1 MRITRR
7 RLKELIKE
15 QLLKEFGG
23 VSNFGG
29 IAGQLG
35 AMAGQYDHEAT
46 EDDPDSLVQQ
56 KALEFFRNLEL
67 TPDVVRILVQ
77 NIAIPDLV
85 YLMKAVPKIGTA
97 EEEELQE
104 VYSDKQR
111 SYMCAMKDA
120 DADERPEGLSQKEA
134 EELCKGPMKK
144 KKKRIK

>member
-1 MRITRR
+1 MKLSKKI
-7 RLKELIKE
+7 LIDIINE
-15 QLLKEFGG
+15 ELLKEFGG

-35 AMAGQYDHEAT
+35 AMAGHYEEVT
-46 EDDPDSLVQQ
+46 EDDPDSIIQQ

-85 YLMKAVPKIGTA
+85 YLMKVVPKIGTA
-97 EEEELQE
+97 EEEHINE
-104 VYSDKQR
+104 VYSDEQR

-120 DADERPEGLSQKEA
+120 DADERPEGLSQDEA
-134 EELCKGPMKK
+134 EEQCKGPMKK
-144 KKKRIK
+144 KKKD

>member
-1 MRITRR
+1 KRSRR
-7 RLKELIKE
+7 RMKLSKKILIE
-15 QLLKEFGG
+15 IINEELLKEFGG

-35 AMAGQYDHEAT
+35 AMAGRYEEVT
-46 EDDPDSLVQQ
+46 EDDPDSIIQQ

-111 SYMCAMKDA
+111 RYMCAMADDDA
-120 DADERPEGLSQKEA
+120 NRPEGLSQKEA
-134 EELCKGPMKK
+134 EEQCKGPMKK
-144 KKKRIK
+144 KD